1 MFLILFISFLTYPV
15 KSFPFLQQHNSLD
28 ERKNEIII
36 SGFDLLYSGKYEKA
50 LAHFKKLD
58 QIDPVSA
65 EGIFFEAFVLE
76 YIMDQYRSQKFDDRL
91 NIVLDN
97 TIKKAKKA
105 VKNNPSARNYMF
117 LGAPYGVRG
126 VRQGIL
132 GAWWRT
138 FIDGNRAYK
147 YLKRSVEIDPT
158 LYDSYYG
165 IGSYH
170 YWSSKR
176 LRRFFGFLFRDKRM
190 MGIEQLHL
198 SIEKGIFSPM
208 PSKITLFRIYM
219 EEKRYD
225 KVIELA
231 KEVSSEYPGCLF
243 PKWYH
248 GIALIRTTQWDQAL
262 KIYQE
267 IMELLEPI
275 TVKGPESLI
284 ESWYYMGLC
293 YYYLGEYEKAKVFLE
308 KITPYKGRVNQNLFF
323 YDNCIEEG
331 EKLLKRVL
339 SSVHP

>member
-1 MFLILFISFLTYPV
+1 MFLILFISFLSYPV
-15 KSFPFLQQHNSLD
+15 ESISFLQQHDSLD
-28 ERKNEIII
+28 GQKNEIIM
-36 SGFDLLYSGKYEKA
+36 SGLDLLYSGKYEKA
-50 LAHFKKLD
+50 LENFKKID
-58 QIDPVSA
+58 QIDPESA
-65 EGIFFEAFVLE
+65 EGNFFEAFVLE
-76 YIMDQYRSQKFDDRL
+76 FIMDQYRSQRFDDRL
-91 NIVLDN
+91 NMVVEN
-97 TIKKAKKA
+97 AIKKAKKA

-158 LYDSYYG
+158 LYDCYYG

-198 SIEKGIFSPM
+198 SIEKGIYSPM
-208 PSKITLFRIYM
+208 PSKISLFRIYM
-219 EEKRYD
+219 EETWYE

-231 KEVSSEYPGCLF
+231 IEVSSQYPDFLF
-243 PKWYH
+243 PKWFY
-248 GIALIRTTQWDQAL
+248 GIALIRTKQWDRAL

-267 IMELLEPI
+267 IVELDRILVLHRFMLLP
-275 TVKGPESLI
+275 
-284 ESWYYMGLC
+284 
-293 YYYLGEYEKAKVFLE
+293 FR
-308 KITPYKGRVNQNLFF
+308 RV
-323 YDNCIEEG
+323 
-331 EKLLKRVL
+331 
-339 SSVHP
+339 

>member
-1 MFLILFISFLTYPV
+1 
-15 KSFPFLQQHNSLD
+15 
-28 ERKNEIII
+28 
-36 SGFDLLYSGKYEKA
+36 LLYSGKYEKA
-50 LAHFKKLD
+50 LGHFKKID
-58 QIDPVSA
+58 QIDPESA
-65 EGIFFEAFVLE
+65 EGSFFEAFILE
-76 YIMDQYRSQKFDDRL
+76 YIMDQYRSQRFDDRF
-91 NIVLDN
+91 NSVVGD
-97 TIKKAKKA
+97 TIKKAKEA

-190 MGIEQLHL
+190 MGIEQLQL
-198 SIEKGIFSPM
+198 SIEKGFYAPM
-208 PSKITLFRIYM
+208 PSKITLLRIYM
-219 EEKRYD
+219 EEGWYQKAINL
-225 KVIELA
+225 VLEI
-231 KEVSSEYPGCLF
+231 SSQYPDNLY

-248 GIALIRTTQWDQAL
+248 GIVLIRTKQWDKAL

-267 IMELLEPI
+267 IIEFLEPI
-275 TVKGPESLI
+275 TIKGPESLI
-284 ESWYYMGLC
+284 ESWYYTGLC
-293 YYYLGEYEKAKVFLE
+293 YFHLGEYEKAKVYLE
-308 KITPYKGRVNQNLFF
+308 KITPYKGRVNENLFF

-331 EKLLKRVL
+331 EKLLKRVRGV
-339 SSVHP
+339 SN